1 MKKVL
6 SLLLFF
12 IATTVHAQTA
22 LVKKAAQGL
31 CTITTFDDQGGI
43 HATTRGAFVGSE
55 SEVVAPWSAF
65 EGAQRATVI
74 DAAGKAHDVDVMLGV
89 SEVYGLCLVRVK
101 GKAPAGLTL
110 TTSDNAPQKVWLIE
124 YDIKK
129 PAFRSIPVE
138 SSEKFNTTL
147 NYLLFS
153 DADVSGTDLDCALVN
168 EQGQLLGLMQR
179 PKNGGQAHSA
189 DARLI
194 RDFSLNGLSVN
205 DRTLRATGIRTALP
219 ADESQATV
227 MLMLAAQSVD
237 STSYDA
243 YVSDYISQFP
253 SSTEGYKARAE
264 QYINQCNLPQADVTY
279 NQCVK
284 SATDKAEANYLYA
297 SAVYRS
303 VAFSVDTTYTRWT
316 YARAQQLIAQALQLN
331 PLPLYKHLQAQITY
345 AQGNYD
351 EALNLFTEL
360 QQTDMGKNGEVY
372 YEAAQ
377 CKMLQ
382 QAPQQEIEELL
393 TQAINVQPG
402 VPSAP
407 YVLARATYLDN
418 LGEYRK
424 AFLDYV
430 AYDTLMQYRAT
441 HDFYYTKYRCE
452 MKIRQYQLA
461 LNDIA
466 HAIVLNRY
474 EPTYYA
480 EMASL
485 QLQVGKKDDAIAT
498 CNLAFNI
505 TDQYAD
511 LYIIKGVAQCE
522 LGNTDDGIVTL
533 EKAKN
538 LDDDRAA
545 PLIEKYSKK

>member
-1 MKKVL
+1 MKKAL
-6 SLLLFF
+6 SLLLLFVV
-12 IATTVHAQTA
+12 TTTHAQPA

-43 HATTRGAFVGSE
+43 HATARGVFVGNE
-55 SEVVAPWSAF
+55 SEVVAPWNAF

-89 SEVYGLCLVRVK
+89 SEVYGLCLIRVK
-101 GKAPAGLTL
+101 GKAPAGLSL
-110 TTSDNAPQKVWLIE
+110 TTSDSAPQKVWLIE
-124 YDIKK
+124 YDLKK
-129 PAFRSIPVE
+129 PVYKNISVE

-153 DADVSGTDLDCALVN
+153 DTDVSGTDLDCALVN

-179 PKNGGQAHSA
+179 PKSGGQAHSA

-219 ADESQATV
+219 DDENQATL

-243 YVSDYISQFP
+243 YVSDFISQFP
-253 SSTEGYKARAE
+253 SSTEGYKARAD
-264 QYINQCNLPQADVTY
+264 QYITRKNLPQADATY

-284 SATDKAEANYLYA
+284 NATDKAEANYLYA
-297 SAVYRS
+297 SAVYRA
-303 VAFSVDTTYTRWT
+303 VAFRVDTTYTRWT
-316 YARAQQLIAQALQLN
+316 YERAQQLIAQAQQIS

-345 AQGNYD
+345 AQGNYG
-351 EALNLFTEL
+351 EALGLFTEL

-372 YEAAQ
+372 CEAAQ

-382 QAPQQEIEELL
+382 QAPQQEIEDLL
-393 TQAINVQPG
+393 TQAIDVQPG
-402 VPSAP
+402 APSAP

-424 AFLDYV
+424 AFRDYL
-430 AYDTLMQYRAT
+430 AYDTLMHNRAT
-441 HDFYYTKYRCE
+441 HDFYYAKYRCE

-480 EMASL
+480 EMAGL

-498 CNLAFNI
+498 CDLAMNL
-505 TDQYAD
+505 TDQYPD

-522 LGNTDDGIVTL
+522 QGNTADGIATL
-533 EKAKN
+533 EKARDLN
-538 LDDDRAA
+538 DDRAA